1 MTKDKPKKQSMDQ
14 IADEILEAQ
23 VAELDVALEGIEK
36 RLGKYQRLIDT
47 KTKLL
52 SARRALLG
60 TGSRTTGNAG
70 TRLTVD
76 DVIHFVKENPGCS
89 PGEIAQKFGVAQT
102 TVSSHIYRNKAR
114 FLTKDNRYWARD
126 PEAGLDKVED
136 IEDDD

>member
-1 MTKDKPKKQSMDQ
+1 MTKDKPKKQTMDQ

-23 VAELDVALEGIEK
+23 VAELDIALEGVEK

-76 DVIHFVKENPGCS
+76 DVISFLTKTPGS
-89 PGEIAQKFGVAQT
+89 APGQIAQEFGVTQT
-102 TVSSHIYRNKAR
+102 TVSSHLYRNKDR
-114 FLTKDNRYWARD
+114 FLMKDGRYWVRD
-126 PEAGLDKVED
+126 PENGLNTVED